1 MIVDKEKVLQTVDE
15 WAYDKYGSHILTEE
29 GKVNV
34 DSVMELVNGKG
45 GENTEIVSSDQEVI
59 VDVLD
64 EPDGEYLGEEFWI
77 NFDNNELILYVPK
90 ELREKIQFE
99 IQYVLSGFDKI
110 QTAIADLSREF
121 QIDRKGAIVNAEK
134 EIYNCGDKFSQD
146 SRQILIG
153 CINDVGNS
161 IEQIKGSIVGLCD
174 EIARIPQNRKRR
186 IFKTPIET
194 TLKKVEY
201 GKMSVLDYVYGT
213 AVYAELNLKL
223 GRKQAAVSR
232 MQESID
238 FLSKMRT
245 EKFARVEQW
254 NRGKDGFWEDGKEGV
269 DYQIELLKRQLLE
282 VQNYSG
288 KITD

>member
-15 WAYDKYGSHILTEE
+15 WAFDKYGSHILTEE

-186 IFKTPIET
+186 I
-194 TLKKVEY
+194 Y
-201 GKMSVLDYVYGT
+201 YSV
-213 AVYAELNLKL
+213 
-223 GRKQAAVSR
+223 Q
-232 MQESID
+232 ID
-238 FLSKMRT
+238 
-245 EKFARVEQW
+245 
-254 NRGKDGFWEDGKEGV
+254 
-269 DYQIELLKRQLLE
+269 
-282 VQNYSG
+282 
-288 KITD
+288 

>member
-45 GENTEIVSSDQEVI
+45 GENTKVVSADQDVI

-64 EPDGEYLGEEFWI
+64 EPEG
-77 NFDNNELILYVPK
+77 
-90 ELREKIQFE
+90 
-99 IQYVLSGFDKI
+99 
-110 QTAIADLSREF
+110 
-121 QIDRKGAIVNAEK
+121 DRKGAIVNAEK

-174 EIARIPQNRKRR
+174 EIAKIPQSRKRR

-213 AVYAELNLKL
+213 AVYAELNLKI

-254 NRGKDGFWEDGKEGV
+254 NRGKDGFWEDGPEGV